1 VDLERPALVPAL
13 GVALAAAGTFLLIGS
28 IGGLSLHQ
36 TGWIVAALGLAA
48 LVLCGILIGTSG
60 AEPEGDAKLAALVG
74 ALALPAGVALASFGG
89 SNPFSGGRIPV
100 GILLQPLAFLAG
112 GASADAASD
121 GLLAGAVALFVVYLW
136 TRWPRL
142 AFAAG
147 IEAVLGLSERLVS
160 GVGDGSWIRGLIL
173 LGIAAALTFA
183 VMTLRS
189 SQGDLS
195 SSLAVP
201 AGIAALIGAVLLPI
215 ADPGRL
221 ALGSL
226 VVAAPLLVWALWLL
240 VLAPRLGAALVAV
253 VATFLLAFDLADGSH
268 VWIAILVLTA
278 GALLALT
285 PLAQPQRLR
294 S

>member
-1 VDLERPALVPAL
+1 VTEPVAGPADLV
-13 GVALAAAGTFLLIGS
+13 
-28 IGGLSLHQ
+28 IGGAGL
-36 TGWIVAALGLAA
+36 VA
-48 LVLCGILIGTSG
+48 TM
-60 AEPEGDAKLAALVG
+60 DA
-74 ALALPAGVALASFGG
+74 
-89 SNPFSGGRIPV
+89 GRRE
-100 GILLQPLAFLAG
+100 LAG
-112 GASADAASD
+112 GWV
-121 GLLAGAVALFVVYLW
+121 AVTGGV
-136 TRWPRL
+136 
-142 AFAAG
+142 
-147 IEAVLGLSERLVS
+147 VS